1 MDADL
6 TAKPTIENGQVTS
19 WQLCYNKGTAP
30 AACGD
35 GKSSAPYPKVD
46 LPKGTTDHHISITI
60 ADGNGITFAQ
70 TNPLW
75 IQRDL
80 KPTSPIVSPASQ
92 IDAAK
97 IQGAGTTT
105 LKFQDKNT
113 EAMTLKYQLNF
124 QGGNGAMS
132 IDPDIINGGRG
143 MSWYSNTNTL
153 LIAGGVAIAL
163 ILLVWGISA
172 RRRTNAA
179 R

>member
-6 TAKPTIENGQVTS
+6 TAKPTFENGQVTS

-35 GKSSAPYPKVD
+35 GKSSAPYPKID

-70 TNPLW
+70 TKPLW
-75 IQRDL
+75 IQQDT
-80 KPTSPIVSPASQ
+80 KPTAPIVSTASQ
-92 IDAAK
+92 INPSK

-113 EAMTLKYQLNF
+113 ETMNLKYALNF
-124 QGGNGAMS
+124 QGAPGMMA
-132 IDPDIINGGRG
+132 IDPD
-143 MSWYSNTNTL
+143 
-153 LIAGGVAIAL
+153 
-163 ILLVWGISA
+163 
-172 RRRTNAA
+172 
-179 R
+179 

>member
-6 TAKPTIENGQVTS
+6 TAKPTFENGQVTS

-75 IQRDL
+75 IQQDT
-80 KPTSPIVSPASQ
+80 KPTAPIVSPTSQ
-92 IDAAK
+92 INPAK
-97 IQGAGTTT
+97 IQGAGTTK
-105 LKFQDKNT
+105 LSFQDKNS

-124 QGGNGAMS
+124 QGGNGMMA
-132 IDPDIINGGRG
+132 IDPDIQNGGRG
-143 MSWYSNTNTL
+143 TTSYFDRPVSL

-163 ILLVWGISA
+163 IVILWRVMA
-172 RRRTNAA
+172 RRRVSQ
-179 R
+179 